1 MSVLLNR
8 QIEKI
13 KRMILA
19 QGALVEQA
27 FQRAVQAV
35 EDRDADLARQVVQQD
50 MQIDLTEIDI
60 EEECLATLALH
71 QPVAHDLRFI
81 VAVLKINNDLERIG
95 DLASNMAEQGAALA
109 GMPPIEMGPFG
120 IMEMAHQAQQM
131 VKQALDAL
139 VEVDADLAARV
150 REMDDQI
157 DARHRA
163 VYDIVEQHIR
173 ANNDAIP
180 QLIRIQITARHIERL
195 ADHAVN
201 IAKDVIYLA
210 KGEIVRHRRA
220 PRQSR
225 AKPGIGR
232 APPSGPTTRRLLP
245 HPAPLD
251 SVALPAGMLDGVMR
265 IGCGHGLYP
274 LATTVILIISRPRPG
289 TFLARASTGGC
300 LSKPAKRK
308 LGHHVSVHGLIAS

>member
-1 MSVLLNR
+1 MSVLLNK

-19 QGALVEQA
+19 EGALVEQA
-27 FQRAVQAV
+27 LQRAVQAV
-35 EDRDADLARQVVQQD
+35 EDRDAELAQQVINQD
-50 MQIDLTEIDI
+50 MQIDLAEIDI

-71 QPVAHDLRFI
+71 QPVAQDLRFI
-81 VAVLKINNDLERIG
+81 VSVLKINNDLERIG
-95 DLASNMAEQGAALA
+95 DLASNIAEHGVALA
-109 GMPPIEMGPFG
+109 GMPPIDMTPFG
-120 IMEMAHQAQQM
+120 IMDMAHQAQQM

-139 VEVDADLAARV
+139 IEVNAELAAKV
-150 REMDDQI
+150 REMDEQV

-163 VYDIVEQHIR
+163 IYDIVERHIR

-220 PRQSR
+220 R
-225 AKPGIGR
+225 AI
-232 APPSGPTTRRLLP
+232 AAQNPT
-245 HPAPLD
+245 
-251 SVALPAGMLDGVMR
+251 
-265 IGCGHGLYP
+265 
-274 LATTVILIISRPRPG
+274 
-289 TFLARASTGGC
+289 
-300 LSKPAKRK
+300 
-308 LGHHVSVHGLIAS
+308 